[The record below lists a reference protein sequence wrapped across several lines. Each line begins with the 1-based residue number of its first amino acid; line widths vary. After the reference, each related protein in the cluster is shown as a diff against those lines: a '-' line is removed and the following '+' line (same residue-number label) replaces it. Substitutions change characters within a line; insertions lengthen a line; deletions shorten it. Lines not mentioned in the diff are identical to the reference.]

1 MGVEAYCY
9 RIIQKKQK
17 ELAHSELIEKG
28 KVGEIDFIEP
38 AKILAV
44 CDTDDVK
51 GTIWFK
57 NSQGVVAMLSEDDE
71 DSKGKKLNLEEP
83 ISFSGL
89 QFVSIL
95 ARDRRRG
102 IVIFHS
108 RKDDEGMDYNPPRM
122 DDIVAV

>member
-28 KVGEIDFIEP
+28 KVGEIDFTEP

-57 NSQGVVAMLSEDDE
+57 NSQGVVQCFLKMMKIQKVKIKLKNLSFR
-71 DSKGKKLNLEEP
+71 SSVRFYFG
-83 ISFSGL
+83 
-89 QFVSIL
+89 
-95 ARDRRRG
+95 
-102 IVIFHS
+102 
-108 RKDDEGMDYNPPRM
+108 
-122 DDIVAV
+122 